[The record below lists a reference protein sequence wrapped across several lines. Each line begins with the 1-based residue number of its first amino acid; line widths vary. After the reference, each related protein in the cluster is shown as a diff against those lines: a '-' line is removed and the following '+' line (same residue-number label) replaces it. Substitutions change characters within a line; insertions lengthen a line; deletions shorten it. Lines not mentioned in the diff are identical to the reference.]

1 MTARPDHQS
10 AAETWRGSWI
20 NFYQYRGGQS
30 HLGVI
35 ISATREEAEKVR
47 AVWFEGVA
55 ERAKLG
61 LVMAV
66 WVPTREPYEIIGKF
80 EHQIADDTT
89 QRRKSKELHFL
100 SIAIP
105 HEVR

>member
-20 NFYQYRGGQS
+20 NLYQYRGGQS

-35 ISATREEAEKVR
+35 ISATREEADKVR

-80 EHQIADDTT
+80 ECRIADDHPSVA
-89 QRRKSKELHFL
+89 KAKNCIF

-105 HEVR
+105 HEVL

>member
-35 ISATREEAEKVR
+35 ISATREEADKVR
-47 AVWFEGVA
+47 AIWFESVA

-80 EHQIADDTT
+80 ERQIADDHPNVA
-89 QRRKSKELHFL
+89 KAKNCLF

-105 HEVR
+105 HEVL